1 MESFLSVNRGL
12 QRESVIVQFR
22 KGDGR
27 FLTTTIN
34 FHKNLSVYY
43 HGNPTGNCYADS
55 AHINLSATSVTLI
68 KDNDNK
74 KKKQATKLKKKGI

>member
-12 QRESVIVQFR
+12 QRESVIVQFC

-27 FLTTTIN
+27 FLKTTIN
-34 FHKNLSVYY
+34 FHKICVYY

-68 KDNDNK
+68 KDNNK
-74 KKKQATKLKKKGI
+74 KKKQATK